1 MNGRWFFIYHSS
13 PPKEGFLMSATV
25 PAWLIEE
32 IRQAKR
38 GRGNDLIGQTS
49 SLLAHLGLPT
59 VCDSARCPNRGEC
72 FSHYTATF
80 LILGDVCTRK
90 CAFCAVKHGSPQGLP
105 DASEPKRL
113 ASAVLELGLSHVVIT
128 SVTRDDLP
136 DGGAGH
142 YVRVMQE
149 LRKRCPGVRVEIL
162 VPDFLGSEDALLTVL
177 KARPDILAHNVE
189 TVPRLYREVRRG
201 ADYVRSLTL
210 LRQAKSWAFN
220 VVVKSGLMLGLG
232 ETGEEIESVLSDL
245 VTAGCDMVTI
255 GQYLAPSLAHA
266 PVQRY
271 LLHDEFDHW
280 RKRALALGFKSV
292 ASGPLVRSSY
302 KAPLFFGELP

>member
-1 MNGRWFFIYHSS
+1 
-13 PPKEGFLMSATV
+13 MSGVKA

-32 IRQAKR
+32 IRRAKR
-38 GRGNDLIGQTS
+38 GAGKELAGQTS
-49 SLLAHLGLPT
+49 GLLAHLELPT

-72 FSHYTATF
+72 FSHHTATF
-80 LILGDVCTRK
+80 LILGDVCTRR
-90 CAFCAVKHGSPQGLP
+90 CAFCAVKHGRPEGAP
-105 DASEPKRL
+105 DASEPERL
-113 ASAVLELGLSHVVIT
+113 ASAVSELRLSHVVIT
-128 SVTRDDLP
+128 SVTRDDLE

-142 YVRVMQE
+142 YGRVVQE
-149 LRKRCPGVRVEIL
+149 LRNRCPGVRIEIL
-162 VPDFLGSEDALLTVL
+162 VPDFLGSGDALLTVL

-201 ADYVRSLTL
+201 ADYMRSLTL
-210 LRQAKSWAFN
+210 LRRAESWSSD
-220 VVVKSGLMLGLG
+220 VVLKSGLMLGLG

-245 VTAGCDMVTI
+245 ATAGCDMVAI

-271 LLHDEFDHW
+271 VLHDEFDLW
-280 RKRALALGFKSV
+280 REKALRMGFRSV

-302 KAPLFFGELP
+302 KAPLFFGELS